1 MKHEIE
7 PWPRTCAMLRVHY
20 HINAVKRCCERTRTA
35 RRRAL
40 CGRRRL
46 RHAAAMMLR
55 QAGCIAPARIVGD
68 IRTSPTFGDRFDERP
83 RISHPF
89 RLFSRNCRAFRFDC
103 FLISNSTFLST
114 IARLIDVQ
122 STCFSHLS
130 DHLLLTSVINHTSS
144 IFFSLFLPAFHL
156 SFLPFFSIF
165 FSFSFMSFVRCNTQS
180 HINRC

>member
-1 MKHEIE
+1 M
-7 PWPRTCAMLRVHY
+7 PRVHY

-68 IRTSPTFGDRFDERP
+68 VRTSPTFGDRFDERP

-89 RLFSRNCRAFRFDC
+89 RLFSRNCRAFPSDC
-103 FLISNSTFLST
+103 FSSISNSTFLST
-114 IARLIDVQ
+114 IARPIDVQ
-122 STCFSHLS
+122 STCSSNLSEHLFQHPRLIVHHLFSR
-130 DHLLLTSVINHTSS
+130 
-144 IFFSLFLPAFHL
+144 FCP
-156 SFLPFFSIF
+156 SFLPSLLSSPFSPFFF
-165 FSFSFMSFVRCNTQS
+165 TPFVQCNTQS
-180 HINRC
+180 HVNRC